1 MIPKLKAKDL
11 VRDMEF
17 EIPYVY
23 DPTEPQGYDV
33 AKKCALIA
41 VDEIIK
47 NDKKNYGIDGFVVEY
62 WQEVKNE
69 IEKL

>member
-33 AKKCALIA
+33 AKQCALIT
-41 VDEIIK
+41 VDEIIEAM
-47 NDKKNYGIDGFVVEY
+47 KKVDVRNPYNVY
-62 WQEVKNE
+62 WQEVKKE